1 MSLSA
6 EERQKGI
13 QPLTKDNYLVRS
25 EMIKDYILCLDC
37 DDAEG
42 IWAAAWWDREAVM
55 KVAQAAADEANEG
68 DAPAPAVDPLDY
80 YDNLPGE
87 TADEKKFRTSHAR
100 TFAYIRRS
108 LSPAIFEKTLGHKT
122 NVPRLLRML
131 KNCWR
136 QHDARSRPHAH

>member
-13 QPLTKDNYLVRS
+13 QPLTKDNFPVWS

-55 KVAQAAADEANEG
+55 KIAQAAADE
-68 DAPAPAVDPLDY
+68 
-80 YDNLPGE
+80 
-87 TADEKKFRTSHAR
+87 
-100 TFAYIRRS
+100 
-108 LSPAIFEKTLGHKT
+108 LG
-122 NVPRLLRML
+122 
-131 KNCWR
+131 
-136 QHDARSRPHAH
+136 